1 MVLLVI
7 VLLKVLVLCSVVL
20 SPVVF
25 ALSVAIHVN
34 VEATLLVNGMFTVS
48 PLQIVALL
56 VLVMAETG
64 FTVKVIVCSAPM
76 QLPPLEVGVT
86 V

>member
-1 MVLLVI
+1 M
-7 VLLKVLVLCSVVL
+7 LCSVVL

-25 ALSVAIHVN
+25 ALSVAIHVY
-34 VEATLLVNGMFTVS
+34 VEAMLLVNAILTVS

-56 VLVMAETG
+56 VLVMAGTG
-64 FTVKVIVCSAPM
+64 FTVNVIVCSAPI